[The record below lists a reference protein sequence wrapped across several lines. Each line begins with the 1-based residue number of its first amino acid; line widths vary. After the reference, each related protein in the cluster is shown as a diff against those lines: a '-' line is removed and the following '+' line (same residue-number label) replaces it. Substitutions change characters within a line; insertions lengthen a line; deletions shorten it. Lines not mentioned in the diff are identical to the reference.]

1 MNFTA
6 GMENF
11 SLTTTNDSDKLCYP
25 ADYPEERKPFFFLYL
40 VIIIIGIPSNSFSL
54 YVSWQHIRQRNELG
68 VYLFN
73 LALSDLLFT
82 IGLSLW
88 VDLHWCGVWLR
99 GEAVCVLS
107 VILLFTN
114 FYTSDGLLC
123 CIALDRYLAVVHPL
137 KYPVLRRLN
146 TAVVIS
152 VAIWVLV
159 ISFNAATIT
168 WIDSYDLEGRR
179 AVCFDMYPLRDR
191 LVQVNATRFVLGFLF
206 PVLLVSFCCRGICV
220 AVRSNRATEEQE
232 RRRVSRLLGVVLLTL
247 GLCYG
252 PIHVIMLLRDLLEH
266 CRSPSWLFLPYK
278 ISMAMSA
285 LNSLADPFLYCFITR
300 LGKANVTQVVHFLQG
315 RREGNGQEV
324 V

>member
-1 MNFTA
+1 GRGVVPRCVVMNFTA
-6 GMENF
+6 GMDNF
-11 SLTTTNDSDKLCYP
+11 SLTTTNDSDKL
-25 ADYPEERKPFFFLYL
+25 
-40 VIIIIGIPSNSFSL
+40 
-54 YVSWQHIRQRNELG
+54 QRNELG

-88 VDLHWCGVWLR
+88 VDLHWRGVWLR
-99 GEAVCVLS
+99 GEAVCVIS

-146 TAVVIS
+146 TAIVIS

-168 WIDSYDLEGRR
+168 WIDSYDLE
-179 AVCFDMYPLRDR
+179 VFDIYPLRDR
-191 LVQVNATRFVLGFLF
+191 LVQVNLTRFVLGFLF

-252 PIHVIMLLRDLLEH
+252 PIHVIMLLWDLLEH
-266 CRSPSWLFLPYK
+266 CRRPSWLFLPYK

-315 RREGNGQEV
+315 RREGTGQEV

>member
-1 MNFTA
+1 
-6 GMENF
+6 
-11 SLTTTNDSDKLCYP
+11 
-25 ADYPEERKPFFFLYL
+25 
-40 VIIIIGIPSNSFSL
+40 
-54 YVSWQHIRQRNELG
+54 
-68 VYLFN
+68 
-73 LALSDLLFT
+73 
-82 IGLSLW
+82 
-88 VDLHWCGVWLR
+88 
-99 GEAVCVLS
+99 VCVIS

-146 TAVVIS
+146 TAIVIS
-152 VAIWVLV
+152 VAIWMLV

-168 WIDSYDLEGRR
+168 WIDSYDLE
-179 AVCFDMYPLRDR
+179 VFDMYPLRDR
-191 LVQVNATRFVLGFLF
+191 LVQVNLTRFVLGFLF

-252 PIHVIMLLRDLLEH
+252 PIHVIMLLWDLLEH
-266 CRSPSWLFLPYK
+266 CRRPSWLFLPYK

-300 LGKANVTQVVHFLQG
+300 LGKANVTQVVHFLQR
-315 RREGNGQEV
+315 RREGTGQEV